1 MKISGPGAVGPTTTP
16 RKARK
21 AGGSDENFA
30 KHLSNDDA
38 ATAAVSSSGPLAAV
52 DALLAL
58 QEVPDA
64 TDGRSRAVKRAEGLL
79 AGLDEI
85 RQGLLVG
92 VIPKDKL
99 DRLVHAV
106 RDKREALDDP
116 RLSAVLDEIELRAS
130 VELAKLEQL
139 S

>member
-1 MKISGPGAVGPTTTP
+1 MKISGPSAVGPTTTP

-21 AGGSDENFA
+21 AGGSDEKFA

-64 TDGRSRAVKRAEGLL
+64 TS
-79 AGLDEI
+79 
-85 RQGLLVG
+85 VG
-92 VIPKDKL
+92 VP
-99 DRLVHAV
+99 A
-106 RDKREALDDP
+106 
-116 RLSAVLDEIELRAS
+116 RLSVQKGSWQGSMRFVKAFSS
-130 VELAKLEQL
+130 V
-139 S
+139 